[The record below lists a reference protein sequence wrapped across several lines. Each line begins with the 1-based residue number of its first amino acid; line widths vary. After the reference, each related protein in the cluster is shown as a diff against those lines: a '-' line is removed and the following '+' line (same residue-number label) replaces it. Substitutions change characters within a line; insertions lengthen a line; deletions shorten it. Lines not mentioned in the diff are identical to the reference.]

1 MMQLGAILKE
11 RKRAQLESLEREIF
25 SARMHVKAER
35 LYQYALVS
43 GGLSGI
49 ATFLLLAYLSQLII
63 LLSFFLVFPAL
74 GLVIVLVW
82 VSIALA
88 ATYGA
93 FTVILY
99 LPVVECGSR
108 SLRIDLSLFHVTTY
122 LYALHKSE
130 PNLYALVESLAK
142 YADYYGEAAREFR
155 QVVFD
160 CRMCSL
166 DFYTAISRLA
176 ETTPSDKFRFFL
188 TGLLSSYKTIGS
200 ANDYLRM
207 KVEELREEQRISQ
220 KVYLNTLGVIAEMY
234 ITIFVAGPLFIII
247 VVMVM
252 GMISSANPLILALI
266 IYVMLPF
273 GTAVFLLMLD
283 LISEVHEDKSEEIHE
298 TKRRIW
304 EEMPE
309 YSSVRVV
316 MPHESETFAFER
328 LRKRDEREGVLRFLR
343 SPVTYM
349 MFHPGTVF
357 LFSIPAALVVT
368 GILYFLFVT
377 VPLTPWTFLEW
388 VTASEDIVMAGILVA
403 LIPFAVFYAIY
414 SRRHRRIEEA
424 IPDFADQMA
433 SSVRHN
439 MTLARAIELIAVGG
453 KSNMLEEIR
462 LIHRDIVWGS
472 LTSDAIKRFSEHI
485 RIGAIDRM
493 GILVSQAEHFTNN
506 LSQVLQIIA
515 EDAKNM
521 VTLKSE
527 RRGDMLLYVI
537 VVYLAFFV
545 FVFVQAILVV
555 MFLPM
560 MMQGG
565 EGMSM
570 VGSGMAM
577 PGVGSG
583 FSIDVYD
590 RLIYH
595 SVVIHGFCSGIVAGM
610 MGEGSALAGVK
621 HSCVMV
627 AVAMI
632 VFVILKFF
640 FLS

>member
-1 MMQLGAILKE
+1 MMPNREILKQ
-11 RKRAQLESLEREIF
+11 RKQARMESLESEIF
-25 SARMHVKAER
+25 SARMRVKAEN
-35 LYQYALVS
+35 LYVYAQLS
-43 GGLSGI
+43 AGLSGI

-63 LLSFFLVFPAL
+63 PLSFFVAFPVL
-74 GLVIVLVW
+74 GAVIVLVW
-82 VSIALA
+82 ISIALA
-88 ATYGA
+88 ALYGA
-93 FTVILY
+93 FTAILY
-99 LPVVECGSR
+99 LPRVECGSR
-108 SLRIDLSLFHVTTY
+108 RLRIDLSMFNVATY
-122 LYALHKSE
+122 LYALHQSE
-130 PNLYALVESLAK
+130 PSLYEVVASLAK
-142 YADYYGEAAREFR
+142 YADYYGDAARELR
-155 QVVFD
+155 QVVYD
-160 CRMCSL
+160 CEFCSM
-166 DFYTAISRLA
+166 DFYSAIGRLS

-188 TGLLSSYKTIGS
+188 MGLSSSYKTIGS
-200 ANDYLRM
+200 ATDYLHM

-298 TKRRIW
+298 KKGGIW
-304 EEMPE
+304 EQMPE
-309 YSSVRVV
+309 FSSVRVV
-316 MPHESETFAFER
+316 IPKTSESLAFER
-328 LRKRDEREGVLRFLR
+328 LHARDAKEGYLQFLT
-343 SPVTYM
+343 SPIEYM
-349 MFHPGTVF
+349 KFHPFVVF
-357 LFSIPAALVVT
+357 VFSIPAAFVVA
-368 GILYFLFVT
+368 GLLYFLFVT

-388 VTASEDIVMAGILVA
+388 LTASEDIVMTAVLVA
-403 LIPFAVFYAIY
+403 LIPFAVFYAIR

-433 SSVRHN
+433 SAVRHN
-439 MTLARAIELIAVGG
+439 MTLARAIDLIAMEG
-453 KSNMLEEIR
+453 KSDMLDEIR
-462 LIHRDIVWGS
+462 LIHRDIAWGNV
-472 LTSDAIKRFSEHI
+472 TSSAIKRFSEYVQ
-485 RIGAIDRM
+485 IGAIDRM
-493 GILVSQAEHFTNN
+493 SILISQAEHFTNN
-506 LSQVLQIIA
+506 LSRILQVIA
-515 EDAKNM
+515 EDSKNL
-521 VTLKSE
+521 VSLKNE

-545 FVFVQAILVV
+545 FVFVQGILVV

-560 MMQGG
+560 MAQGDVTSAMG
-565 EGMSM
+565 P
-570 VGSGMAM
+570 MASM
-577 PGVGSG
+577 PGLSSG
-583 FSIDVYD
+583 FSLDLYN

-595 SVVIHGFCSGIVAGM
+595 SVAIHGFCSGLVAGT

-632 VFVILKFF
+632 VFIILKFF

>member
-1 MMQLGAILKE
+1 
-11 RKRAQLESLEREIF
+11 
-25 SARMHVKAER
+25 
-35 LYQYALVS
+35 
-43 GGLSGI
+43 
-49 ATFLLLAYLSQLII
+49 
-63 LLSFFLVFPAL
+63 
-74 GLVIVLVW
+74 
-82 VSIALA
+82 
-88 ATYGA
+88 
-93 FTVILY
+93 
-99 LPVVECGSR
+99 
-108 SLRIDLSLFHVTTY
+108 
-122 LYALHKSE
+122 
-130 PNLYALVESLAK
+130 
-142 YADYYGEAAREFR
+142 
-155 QVVFD
+155 
-160 CRMCSL
+160 
-166 DFYTAISRLA
+166 
-176 ETTPSDKFRFFL
+176 
-188 TGLLSSYKTIGS
+188 
-200 ANDYLRM
+200 
-207 KVEELREEQRISQ
+207 
-220 KVYLNTLGVIAEMY
+220 
-234 ITIFVAGPLFIII
+234 
-247 VVMVM
+247 
-252 GMISSANPLILALI
+252 
-266 IYVMLPF
+266 
-273 GTAVFLLMLD
+273 
-283 LISEVHEDKSEEIHE
+283 
-298 TKRRIW
+298 
-304 EEMPE
+304 MPE
-309 YSSVRVV
+309 YPSVRVV
-316 MPHESETFAFER
+316 MPHESETFSFER
-328 LRKRDEREGVLRFLR
+328 LRKRDKKEGVLRFLR

-357 LFSIPAALVVT
+357 LFSVPAALVVT

-388 VTASEDIVMAGILVA
+388 VTASEDIVMTGVLVA

-424 IPDFADQMA
+424 IPDFEDQMA
-433 SSVRHN
+433 SSVWQN
-439 MTLARAIELIAVGG
+439 MTHARAIELIAVGG
-453 KSNMLEEIR
+453 KSNMLEEFR

-493 GILVSQAEHFTNN
+493 GILVLQAEHFTNN

-515 EDAKNM
+515 ENAKNM

-527 RRGDMLLYVI
+527 RRGDMLPYVI

-545 FVFVQAILVV
+545 FVFVQETLVV

-595 SVVIHGFCSGIVAGM
+595 SVVIHGFCSGVVADM
-610 MGEGSALAGVK
+610 MGQGSALAGIK

-627 AVAMI
+627 VVVMI

>member
-1 MMQLGAILKE
+1 MMQIRETLAE
-11 RKRAQLESLEREIF
+11 RRQARLESLESEIF
-25 SARMHVKAER
+25 SARMHVKAEM
-35 LYQYALVS
+35 LYVYALLS
-43 GGLSGI
+43 ALLSGT

-63 LLSFFLVFPAL
+63 PLSFFLVFPVL
-74 GLVIVLVW
+74 GVVIVLVW
-82 VSIALA
+82 LAIALA
-88 ATYGA
+88 AMYGA
-93 FTVILY
+93 FTAILY
-99 LPVVECGSR
+99 LPTIECGSR
-108 SLRIDLSLFHVTTY
+108 KLRIDLSMFNSATY
-122 LYALHKSE
+122 LYALHQSE
-130 PNLYALVESLAK
+130 PNLYAVVESLAK
-142 YADYYGEAAREFR
+142 YADYYGEAARELR
-155 QVVFD
+155 QIVYD
-160 CRMCSL
+160 CRMCSM
-166 DFYTAISRLA
+166 DFYSAVWRLS

-188 TGLLSSYKTIGS
+188 TGLSSSYKTIGS
-200 ANDYLRM
+200 ATDYLRM

-283 LISEVHEDKSEEIHE
+283 MISEVHEDKSEEIHE
-298 TKRRIW
+298 KKGSIW
-304 EEMPE
+304 EKKPE
-309 YSSVRVV
+309 FSSVPMM
-316 MPHESETFAFER
+316 MPKTSESPAFER
-328 LRKRDEREGVLRFLR
+328 LRKRDEKEKYVRFLA
-343 SPVTYM
+343 SPVEYM
-349 MFHPGTVF
+349 KFHPSAVF
-357 LFSIPAALVVT
+357 VFSVPAAFVVM

-377 VPLTPWTFLEW
+377 VSLTPWTFLAW
-388 VTASEDIVMAGILVA
+388 VGASEDIVMTGVLIV

-424 IPDFADQMA
+424 IPDFADRMA
-433 SSVRHN
+433 SAVRHN
-439 MTLARAIELIAVGG
+439 MTLARAIDLIAMEG
-453 KSNMLEEIR
+453 KSNMLDEIR
-462 LIHRDIVWGS
+462 LIRRDIVWGS
-472 LTSDAIKRFSEHI
+472 LTSDAIKRFSEYI
-485 RIGAIDRM
+485 RVGAIDRM
-493 GILVSQAEHFTNN
+493 SILVSQAEHFTNN

-515 EDAKNM
+515 EDSKNM

-527 RRGDMLLYVI
+527 RRGDMMLYVI

-545 FVFVQAILVV
+545 FVFVQGILVV

-560 MMQGG
+560 MLQGG
-565 EGMSM
+565 DGMSM
-570 VGSGMAM
+570 IGSGVTM
-577 PGVGSG
+577 PGVGGG

-595 SVVIHGFCSGIVAGM
+595 SVVIHGFCSGLVAGM

>member
-1 MMQLGAILKE
+1 MIPVGEILRE
-11 RKRAQLESLEREIF
+11 RKSARLETLEREIF
-25 SARMHVKAER
+25 SSRMHVKAER
-35 LYQYALVS
+35 LYSYALLS
-43 GGLSGI
+43 GALSGI
-49 ATFLLLAYLSQLII
+49 ATFLLLSYLSQLII
-63 LLSFFLVFPAL
+63 PLSFFLVFPTL
-74 GLVIVLVW
+74 GAVIVLVW
-82 VSIALA
+82 ISIALA
-88 ATYGA
+88 STYGA
-93 FTVILY
+93 FAAILY
-99 LPVVECGSR
+99 LPTVECGSR
-108 SLRIDLSLFHVTTY
+108 RMRIDLSLFHVTTY

-130 PNLYALVESLAK
+130 PNLYALIESLAR
-142 YADYYGEAAREFR
+142 YADYYGETAREFR

-166 DFYTAISRLA
+166 DFYSALSRLA
-176 ETTPSDKFRFFL
+176 DTTPSDKFRFFL
-188 TGLLSSYKTIGS
+188 TGLSSSYKTLGS

-220 KVYLNTLGVIAEMY
+220 KVYLNTLGIIAEMY

-252 GMISSANPLILALI
+252 GMIASANPLILALI

-283 LISEVHEDKSEEIHE
+283 LISEVHEDKSAEIHD
-298 TKRRIW
+298 TKRKIW
-304 EEMPE
+304 EGSPE
-309 YSSVRVV
+309 FPSVPEV
-316 MPHESETFAFER
+316 MPRESETLAFER
-328 LRKRDEREGVLRFLR
+328 LAKRDAKENLLQFLR
-343 SPVTYM
+343 SPIAYIKM
-349 MFHPGTVF
+349 HPATVF
-357 LFSIPAALVVT
+357 VFSIPCALLVT
-368 GILYFLFVT
+368 GLLYFFFVT
-377 VPLTPWTFLEW
+377 VPLTPWTFLSW
-388 VTASEDIVMAGILVA
+388 VTASEDIIMSGILTM

-414 SRRHRRIEEA
+414 SRRHRRIEES

-433 SSVRHN
+433 SAVRHN
-439 MTLARAIELIAVGG
+439 MTLARAIDLIAMEG
-453 KSNMLEEIR
+453 KSNMLDEIR
-462 LIHRDIVWGS
+462 LIRRDIFWGS
-472 LTSDAIKRFSEHI
+472 LTSDAIKRFSEYV

-515 EDAKNM
+515 DDAKNM

-565 EGMSM
+565 EGMATL
-570 VGSGMAM
+570 GSGMAM

-583 FSIDVYD
+583 FSLEVYD

-595 SVVIHGFCSGIVAGM
+595 SVVIHGFCSGLVAGM

-621 HSCVMV
+621 HSCVMMSI
-627 AVAMI
+627 AMI
-632 VFVILKFF
+632 VFVILKMF